1 MPEITRTITVVD
13 IALKLNIEDAKLL
26 TEIIATFVSG
36 ADQCRINTPAVN
48 VQFARGLLPALTE
61 AIEDEAQSLE

>member
-13 IALKLNIEDAKLL
+13 IAIKLNIEEAKLL
-26 TEIIATFVSG
+26 TEVIASYVSE
-36 ADQCRINTPAVN
+36 ADQCRIKTPAIN

-61 AIEDEAQSLE
+61 AVQDEAQSLE